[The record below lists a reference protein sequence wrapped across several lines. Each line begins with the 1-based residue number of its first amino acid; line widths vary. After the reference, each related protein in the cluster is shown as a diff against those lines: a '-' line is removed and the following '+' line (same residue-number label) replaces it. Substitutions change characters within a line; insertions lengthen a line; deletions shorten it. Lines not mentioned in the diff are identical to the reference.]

1 MAWDTTMTAMLRQV
15 VGDAISPYTYTDSQM
30 KALLVTNAQ
39 LIRTEMTFDNTY
51 TIDIP
56 NSGISP
62 DPTAT
67 SPVDDLYM
75 NFVVLKSAAILVG
88 AEARVQAKI
97 GISIKDGPASI
108 DVGGSANSVAARAK
122 DMLNAY
128 VRAKINYIAGNSIGA
143 KSVLSPY
150 TSAAWGYS
158 SPEAYF
164 N

>member
-1 MAWDTTMTAMLRQV
+1 MAWDATMTAMLRQV
-15 VGDAISPYTYTDSQM
+15 VGDAISPYTYTDAQM

-56 NSGISP
+56 NSGITP

-67 SPVDDLYM
+67 DPVDDVYM

-108 DVGGSANSVAARAK
+108 DVGGSASSVAARAK
-122 DMLNAY
+122 DLLNAY
-128 VRAKINYIAGNSIGA
+128 ERAKINYIAGSSVGA
-143 KSVLSPY
+143 KSILSPY
-150 TSAAWGYS
+150 TSTAFGHS

>member
-1 MAWDTTMTAMLRQV
+1 MAWDTVMTSMLRNV
-15 VGDAISPYTYTDSQM
+15 IGDITSPYTYSDAQVKS
-30 KALLVTNAQ
+30 LLVTNAQ

-67 SPVDDLYM
+67 SPVDDVYM

-88 AEARVQAKI
+88 AEARVQAKLS
-97 GISIKDGPASI
+97 ISIKGGPASI
-108 DVGGSANSVAARAK
+108 DVGGSASALAAKAK
-122 DMLNAY
+122 DFQMAY
-128 VRAKINYIAGNSIGA
+128 ERAKILYISSNSIGA
-143 KSVLSPY
+143 KAVLTPY
-150 TSAAWGYS
+150 TDATYGNS
-158 SPEAYF
+158 SVENYF